1 MIKMSSVTKVYQTG
15 DVCQCVLDGVDL
27 EIRKG
32 EAILDR
38 LLAED
43 ACVSLRQ
50 LAVNGND
57 LLDLGFRGPDVGRV
71 LKELLNKVVDGE
83 LPNERESLLR
93 FVIKS

>member
-1 MIKMSSVTKVYQTG
+1 MLLLLARKLADKLAEAPASRGRQW
-15 DVCQCVLDGVDL
+15 